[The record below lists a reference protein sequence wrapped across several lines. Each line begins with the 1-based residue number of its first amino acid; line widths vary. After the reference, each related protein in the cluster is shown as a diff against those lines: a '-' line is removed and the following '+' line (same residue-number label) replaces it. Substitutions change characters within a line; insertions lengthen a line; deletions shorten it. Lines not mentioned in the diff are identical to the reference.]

1 MLTYNYKVES
11 LYVTELR
18 GYGSS
23 ERKGD
28 VFNLR
33 GAGHGEDL
41 GGSPKASSIL
51 EPGQIKLRSSSSI
64 SENSGV
70 PWSFSWRSP
79 FKARRTLAWE
89 PAEDGKN

>member
-33 GAGHGEDL
+33 GAGHGRTWGDL
-41 GGSPKASSIL
+41 PRPL
-51 EPGQIKLRSSSSI
+51 
-64 SENSGV
+64 
-70 PWSFSWRSP
+70 P
-79 FKARRTLAWE
+79 F
-89 PAEDGKN
+89 